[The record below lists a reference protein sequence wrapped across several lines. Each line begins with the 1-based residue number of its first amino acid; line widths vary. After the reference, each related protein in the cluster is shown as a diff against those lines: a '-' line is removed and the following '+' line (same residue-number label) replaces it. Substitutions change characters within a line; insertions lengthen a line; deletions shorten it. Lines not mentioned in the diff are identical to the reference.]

1 MYLIA
6 VSAVFKLAD
15 DVEQLFH
22 FLLLELLNGAL
33 VAGGDFAADG
43 EVGTE
48 LDERDAA
55 VAVADEQN
63 GVLLVELQVGEL
75 GLAHGALFG
84 ELAVLV
90 HVEVVDV
97 DLVQRGGGED

>member
-1 MYLIA
+1 MYLIG

-48 LDERDAA
+48 SKIAKHQWGDKM
-55 VAVADEQN
+55 
-63 GVLLVELQVGEL
+63 
-75 GLAHGALFG
+75 
-84 ELAVLV
+84 
-90 HVEVVDV
+90 
-97 DLVQRGGGED
+97 